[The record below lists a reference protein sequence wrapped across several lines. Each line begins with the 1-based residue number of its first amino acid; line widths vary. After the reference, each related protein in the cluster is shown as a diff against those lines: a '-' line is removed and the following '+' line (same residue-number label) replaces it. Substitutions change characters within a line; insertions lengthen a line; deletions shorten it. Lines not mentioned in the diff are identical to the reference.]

1 MLFCRFSAEMT
12 TETQSTAAGP
22 FREVDDSGIAWI
34 TFNDPARKLNVLTEA
49 VMTSL
54 AEVIADVADL
64 GRRGEARVA
73 VVRSGKPTSFIAG
86 ADVSAIKAVES
97 PEEGS
102 RASQLG
108 QEILRALEVLPI
120 PTVAAIHGICLG
132 GGLEMSL
139 ACTRRVASDS
149 PKTKLGLPE
158 VQLGILP
165 AWGGTTRL
173 PRLIGLQAALDLLL
187 TGRNVS
193 SSRARKLGLVD
204 EIFPAA
210 LFERKA
216 AEFALALAEG
226 ASVRSRRKPI
236 SRRLLENTSPGRWI
250 VHSTARKQV
259 LAKTGG
265 HYPAPLRI
273 LEVVRSS
280 RGRSLERAFE
290 LEAAAAGE
298 LIASGVSKNLIH
310 VFHLREAARKGISEG
325 GEPATV
331 SRMGV
336 LGAGVM
342 GGGIAQLAAYNGI
355 RVRVKDIRHEAVSGA
370 LRHARSLFDRSVRR
384 RRLSSLAAGQRME
397 LISGGIDYDGFGQL
411 DLVVE
416 AIVEKME
423 VKRSVLAEVEA
434 RTSPDCVI
442 TSNTSTLTID
452 GMAQA
457 LARPE
462 RFVGMHFFN
471 PVHKMPLV
479 EVVRGS
485 RTTDQAVAAVYALA
499 LRLGKVP
506 VVTRDGPGFL
516 VNRILGPYLNEA
528 GFLLEEG
535 ATIDSI
541 DQVALEF
548 GMPMGPLRL
557 IDEVGIDIMRHAGAT
572 LHEAL
577 GDRLAPASTLVA
589 LGESGRLGRKGGSGF
604 YTYEDGKEKG
614 MDSSVYGHLGP
625 RRAVGST
632 DSKAIRARLV
642 LAMINE
648 AARVLDEEIVS
659 TAGDVDLGMIMGTGY
674 PPFRGGLLRYA
685 DSVPLRTVLDRLV
698 EYEKAVGERFA
709 PAPLLV
715 RLVDER
721 RGFYEAFPGS

>member
-1 MLFCRFSAEMT
+1 MRLPGTLEMT
-12 TETQSTAAGP
+12 NEARSSAAGP
-22 FREVDDSGIAWI
+22 FFEVDDRGIAWI
-34 TFNDPARKLNVLTEA
+34 TFDDPERKLNVLTEA
-49 VMTSL
+49 VMRTL
-54 AEVIADVADL
+54 AVVVAEVAEL
-64 GRRGEARVA
+64 GQRGEARAA
-73 VVRSGKPTSFIAG
+73 VVRSGKPTSFVAG
-86 ADVSAIKAVES
+86 ADVSAIEAVES

-102 RASQLG
+102 RASTFG
-108 QEILRALEVLPI
+108 QEILRTLELLPI
-120 PTVAAIHGICLG
+120 PTVAAIHGICFG

-193 SSRARKLGLVD
+193 ASRAWRLGLVD
-204 EIFPAA
+204 EVFPAA

-216 AEFALALAEG
+216 AEFALALADG
-226 ASVRSRRKPI
+226 VPRRRRRKPI
-236 SRRLLENTSPGRWI
+236 SKRLLENTSPGRWI
-250 VHSTARKQV
+250 VHSTARKQI

-280 RGRSLERAFE
+280 AGRSVERCFE

-298 LIASGVSKNLIH
+298 LIASRVSKNLIH
-310 VFHLREAARKGISEG
+310 VFHMREAARKGIAEG
-325 GEPATV
+325 VEPVAV

-342 GGGIAQLAAYNGI
+342 GGGIAQLVAYNGV
-355 RVRVKDIRHEAVSGA
+355 RVRVKDIHHEAVSGA

-384 RRLSSLAAGQRME
+384 RRLSALEARQRME
-397 LISGGIDYDGFGQL
+397 LISGGLDYDGFGQL

-416 AIVEKME
+416 AIVENMQ
-423 VKRSVLAEVEA
+423 VKRSVLADVEA
-434 RTSPDCVI
+434 RTSAHCVI
-442 TSNTSTLTID
+442 ASNTSTLSID

-457 LARPE
+457 LSRPE
-462 RFVGMHFFN
+462 SFVGMHFFN

-485 RTTDQAVAAVYALA
+485 RTTERAVGTVYALA

-506 VVTRDGPGFL
+506 VVTSDGPGFL

-528 GFLLEEG
+528 GFLLEDGISIE
-535 ATIDSI
+535 SI
-541 DQVALEF
+541 DRVALEF

-557 IDEVGIDIMRHAGAT
+557 IDEIGIDIMRHAGAT
-572 LHEAL
+572 LYEAL
-577 GDRLAPASTLVA
+577 GDRLAPAPTFVA

-604 YTYEDGKEKG
+604 YTYENGKEKG
-614 MDSSVYGHLGP
+614 VDSSVYAELGP
-625 RRAVGST
+625 RRSG
-632 DSKAIRARLV
+632 AR
-642 LAMINE
+642 
-648 AARVLDEEIVS
+648 AARWS
-659 TAGDVDLGMIMGTGY
+659 PRSSHSA
-674 PPFRGGLLRYA
+674 
-685 DSVPLRTVLDRLV
+685 SRTSGRW
-698 EYEKAVGERFA
+698 RWS
-709 PAPLLV
+709 
-715 RLVDER
+715 
-721 RGFYEAFPGS
+721 PGSCCMTTTTR